1 MNNLSRGCIA
11 EFIGTFAL
19 VFFGAASIVL
29 TQDNIGAGS
38 LVTVA
43 MAHGLSLVV
52 FVTACMYIS
61 GAQFNP
67 AVSIGLLVIGKQKA
81 PQAFAFIA
89 AQLVAAVCAAGALVF
104 LLGRDM
110 TDPVRLGATLG
121 SLTDAGDIKAVLG
134 IEFLMT
140 FALMFVI
147 MATVVD
153 DRAHKLGGFCVG
165 LVVAMCIVAFGPLT
179 GASMNPARSFGP
191 ALYGYWDMH
200 WVYWAAPIA
209 GAITAAVVYK
219 VVWESG
225 DEADS

>member
-225 DEADS
+225 DEEDL